1 MNSGHVE
8 LFTGRRFSPDA
19 GLRFLSRKMMRVL
32 LFLVCCFCVGLSYDE
47 EEYGSTLRLVM
58 LRKAH
63 FIEFTQKHNST
74 MRILWQR
81 DFPLDR
87 RDSRQKVIGFFYM
100 LSNLTQ
106 EDSGHYVVRDSNRT
120 PLSTKTIEV
129 VATSRSY
136 TRSPGESLTV
146 TFDLEPHSCNIFFY
160 PKGSYEETEIVL
172 QGRLQTYSYGQDC
185 RGFVHLKPCGILNED
200 LKLSCQGRFEVRDSN
215 GNTALVVSLEMD
227 AISRS
232 YTRSPGESLTV
243 TFDLEPHSCNIFFY
257 PEGSYEETEIVLQG
271 RLQTYS
277 YGQDCRGFVN
287 LKPCGILNEDLK
299 LSCRGRFE
307 VRDSNGNTALVVS
320 LEMDEPE
327 FDDSKIGIGFGVFLL
342 IISCCTWVIQ
352 CCCGKSSSKK
362 ETSETPEAEAEPA
375 VHYHEYDR
383 EPVGPRPEHLSP
395 PPDTH
400 YPAPPSYTLTDP
412 LIHNP
417 PMDVPPS
424 YSEVSVPVE
433 RAEAPAVP
441 IPIPSEPDQRFELKG
456 MNFPSALDAGSALSD
471 VYSSDKIN
479 SL

>member
-32 LFLVCCFCVGLSYDE
+32 LFLVACFCVGLSNVE
-47 EEYGSTLRLVM
+47 KEYGSTLRLLM
-58 LRKAH
+58 LSSSH
-63 FIEFTQKHNST
+63 FIEFTQLHSST

-87 RDSRQKVIGFFYM
+87 RDSRQKVTDIYYV

-106 EDSGHYVVRDSNRT
+106 EDSGRYVVRDSNRM

-136 TRSPGESLTV
+136 TRSPGESL
-146 TFDLEPHSCNIFFY
+146 
-160 PKGSYEETEIVL
+160 
-172 QGRLQTYSYGQDC
+172 R
-185 RGFVHLKPCGILNED
+185 
-200 LKLSCQGRFEVRDSN
+200 
-215 GNTALVVSLEMD
+215 
-227 AISRS
+227 
-232 YTRSPGESLTV
+232 V

-257 PEGSYEETEIVLQG
+257 PESSYEETEIVLQG

-320 LEMDEPE
+320 LEMDEPA
-327 FDDSKIGIGFGVFLL
+327 FDGSKIGIGFGVSLL
-342 IISCCTWVIQ
+342 AMFCCSCMRR

-362 ETSETPEAEAEPA
+362 ETSETPEAEPEPA

-383 EPVGPRPEHLSP
+383 EPVGSRPEHLSP

-400 YPAPPSYTLTDP
+400 YPAPPSYNPTNP

-456 MNFPSALDAGSALSD
+456 MNFPSALDAGSAISD
-471 VYSSDKIN
+471 VYSSDKMN
-479 SL
+479 FL